1 VKKVVREMQRDILL
15 QAVEKK
21 KKGWFGG
28 GGWFGSK

>member
-1 VKKVVREMQRDILL
+1 VKVVVREVQREILL
-15 QAVEKK
+15 QEAEKK